1 MSNAIGENEPAFWHS
16 SLKPDIFEIQN
27 SPFDSSVLYAA
38 ASRGIFIS
46 RDSGKNWYDW
56 SDLEKKIDGAAVYK
70 IVFDKNAGGRAFVA
84 ALKNNRGYVYE
95 TKDNFFSLNLIF
107 DSVNEAVYG
116 LELVNG
122 GLLIGLSDGRVL
134 SYSLERK
141 EFRLLVNFDSAIY
154 NIKSANSH
162 LYITTKS
169 NGVFVRAGGSA
180 SSPQGVFDKFTPLA
194 NGTISGESLKSIAV
208 EEKTGVPIYTASL
221 ANAFSSFNQGFS
233 WNGVQ
238 TVLASRDTIDS
249 IFLSPLK
256 ELYLASGAKL
266 YRSRDSGKSWQVYFS
281 LDEKLKRRISS
292 VYFGENGRI
301 IIGTKS

>member
-1 MSNAIGENEPAFWHS
+1 MEKITGLFIIIIGAGVFIYLLPFLSPFFGVDFVNLSETSDSASGQVIFLSNAIGENEPAFWHS

-169 NGVFVRAGGSA
+169 NGVFVRAGGLLVD
-180 SSPQGVFDKFTPLA
+180 QL
-194 NGTISGESLKSIAV
+194 
-208 EEKTGVPIYTASL
+208 
-221 ANAFSSFNQGFS
+221 
-233 WNGVQ
+233 
-238 TVLASRDTIDS
+238 
-249 IFLSPLK
+249 
-256 ELYLASGAKL
+256 
-266 YRSRDSGKSWQVYFS
+266 
-281 LDEKLKRRISS
+281 
-292 VYFGENGRI
+292 
-301 IIGTKS
+301 